1 MPLFILAIP
10 ITTEKLMGLKRLGNS
25 RDYNIEIY
33 ISGIGDEGQLVIDSL
48 REVIVQAIIACDEDA
63 NGSRN

>member
-1 MPLFILAIP
+1 
-10 ITTEKLMGLKRLGNS
+10 MGLKRLGNS